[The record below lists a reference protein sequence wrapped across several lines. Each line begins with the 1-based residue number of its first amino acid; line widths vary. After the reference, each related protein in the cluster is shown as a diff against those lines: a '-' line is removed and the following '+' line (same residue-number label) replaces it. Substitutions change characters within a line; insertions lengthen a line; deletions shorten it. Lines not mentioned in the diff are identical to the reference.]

1 MSGDLYVSL
10 LFYLQSQSETNF
22 DRLSWRHRMLNSTR
36 ILPQTQDQYDS
47 YEENENEN
55 ENNYHYANCNDDI
68 GRYVPNRCSQTR

>member
-1 MSGDLYVSL
+1 MSGDLYVAL

-22 DRLSWRHRMLNSTR
+22 DRLSWRYRMLNSAR
-36 ILPQTQDQYDS
+36 ILPQTQDQDDS
-47 YEENENEN
+47 YEENGNEN